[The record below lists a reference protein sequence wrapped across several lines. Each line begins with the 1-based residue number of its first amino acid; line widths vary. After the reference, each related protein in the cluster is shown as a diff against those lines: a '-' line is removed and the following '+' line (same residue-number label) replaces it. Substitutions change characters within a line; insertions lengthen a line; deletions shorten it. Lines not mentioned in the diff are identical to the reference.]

1 MEILLSPEEL
11 ERVRKNRREIEK
23 RFQDLEGLEKT
34 LKTLRFEYLVE
45 HRNNLR
51 AKLEE
56 MKKLYLELVE
66 FEEKAR
72 KDKEFL
78 MKVRKE
84 LSRENKNLRKELEG
98 IRGED
103 KG

>member
-11 ERVRKNRREIEK
+11 ERVRKNRIEIEK

-34 LKTLRFEYLVE
+34 LKTLRFGYLFE

-51 AKLEE
+51 VRLEE
-56 MKKLYLELVE
+56 MKKLYMELVE
-66 FEEKAR
+66 FEGKAR